1 MAQNLPNLTLSKVD
15 VLPSLFLNLILK
27 LVKLWV
33 IVACIVT
40 CNMSNLFR
48 HFSCDIQQVS
58 TDPTLCLIYQAS

>member
-15 VLPSLFLNLILK
+15 VLPSLFLNLNLK

-48 HFSCDIQQVS
+48 HLSCDIS
-58 TDPTLCLIYQAS
+58 R